1 MNTCHCCPW
10 CDQPHD
16 CSPDCNRPDCPACE
30 DRGEV
35 DTGRTEADTGYVRHA
50 LWGRAAVEV
59 RAA

>member
-1 MNTCHCCPW
+1 MTCHCCPW

-35 DTGRTEADTGYVRHA
+35 DTGRTEADTGMPITVPCPYCTPKD
-50 LWGRAAVEV
+50 LP
-59 RAA
+59 